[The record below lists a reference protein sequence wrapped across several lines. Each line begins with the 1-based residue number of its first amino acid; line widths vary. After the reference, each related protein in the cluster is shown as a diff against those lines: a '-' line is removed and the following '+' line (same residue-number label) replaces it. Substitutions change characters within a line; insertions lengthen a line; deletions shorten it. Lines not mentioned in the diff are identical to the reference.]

1 MNKKI
6 WRGYMS
12 DKTPNQY
19 VAEDS
24 EGDANATVVPDAA
37 CFPVKEAK
45 ELCKAQVALH
55 QAEYGGGYKRALQL
69 CVEQATNNYIQ
80 AVQKYLKKTT

>member
-1 MNKKI
+1 MNKKVI
-6 WRGYMS
+6 RTVLNAPSTSY
-12 DKTPNQY
+12 
-19 VAEDS
+19 
-24 EGDANATVVPDAA
+24 DATIVPDAA

-80 AVQKYLKKTT
+80 AVQKSLKKTT